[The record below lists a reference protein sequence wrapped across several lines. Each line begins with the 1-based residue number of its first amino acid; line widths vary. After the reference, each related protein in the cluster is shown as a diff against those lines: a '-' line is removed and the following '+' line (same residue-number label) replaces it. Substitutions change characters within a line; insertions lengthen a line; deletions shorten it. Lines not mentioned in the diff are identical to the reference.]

1 MRFFDKWKKKQMGKL
16 GKKLM
21 KDNPQLEKD
30 MEKFSELTD
39 KSKDIFPSIEKNISA
54 L

>member
-1 MRFFDKWKKKQMGKL
+1 MRFFDKWKKKQRGKL

-30 MEKFSELTD
+30 MEKIA
-39 KSKDIFPSIEKNISA
+39 KSLDNIGDTIKKGKNPFK
-54 L
+54 